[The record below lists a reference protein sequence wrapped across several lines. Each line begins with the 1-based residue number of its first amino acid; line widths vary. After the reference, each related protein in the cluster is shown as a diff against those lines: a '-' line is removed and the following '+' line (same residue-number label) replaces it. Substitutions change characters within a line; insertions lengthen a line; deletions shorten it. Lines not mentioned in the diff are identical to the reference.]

1 MMHRSIAVVCCLLV
15 VCHVFGTQPS
25 KAASQPGSAQDPR
38 QPTPVV
44 TIPPGS
50 VIAIAPMDGFDT
62 YLAAAIQQK
71 KVPVVL
77 TIDPKQSDYLLVS
90 NEYEWQGWFSSSQS
104 NQFGSKSH
112 AASTRGLEAGLMLVD
127 KKTQRV
133 VWAYEVHKSSY
144 GSLAFGTLAMR
155 GQQSISEAC
164 AKHLKQFIEANAPD
178 IQLPPPSTPPKSVP
192 SATSQVRGGIE
203 ITSVP
208 SGADVELDGSM
219 AGKTPCILGVAAG
232 VHTVSVNMNGYKA
245 WKRKIIVT
253 RDKMNIAADLEPMDP
268 ASAGAQASSQ
278 DDVTA
283 IATSGKIYVISD
295 SAGADVYL
303 DDSFEGKTPMTLDVK
318 PGRHSVRL
326 FEKDYQNWWEPVTIA
341 AGSQLN
347 LTATLVKSN

>member
-1 MMHRSIAVVCCLLV
+1 MMHRSVGVVCCLLLACQMMAAQQSTV
-15 VCHVFGTQPS
+15 
-25 KAASQPGSAQDPR
+25 ASQSGSAQNPR
-38 QPTPVV
+38 QPAPVV

-90 NEYEWQGWFSSSQS
+90 NEYEWQGWLSSSQS

-112 AASTRGLEAGLMLVD
+112 AASTRGLEASLMLVD

-178 IQLPPPSTPPKSVP
+178 AQLSAPSTPPKPVS

-208 SGADVELDGSM
+208 SGADVELDGNI
-219 AGKTPCILGVAAG
+219 AGSTPCILDVAAG
-232 VHTVSVNMNGYKA
+232 IHTVSVNKSGYKT

-253 RDKMNIAADLEPMDP
+253 GGKTNIAAELE
-268 ASAGAQASSQ
+268 ASST
-278 DDVTA
+278 DARTA
-283 IATSGKIYVISD
+283 SQSQTGGSVASGTIYVIS
-295 SAGADVYL
+295 SPRGAEVYV
-303 DDSFEGKTPMTLDVK
+303 DDAFKGNTPVTLDVK
-318 PGRHSVRL
+318 PGQHSIRL
-326 FEKDYQNWWEPVTIA
+326 FAKDYQNWWKPVTIVS
-341 AGSQLN
+341 GSEVN
-347 LTATLVKSN
+347 LTATLVKAN